1 MIEGIIL
8 GIIQGITEWLPIS
21 SEGILVLVKS
31 NFFRGGESLT
41 ELIQLAI
48 FLHLGTFGAALLY
61 LRRDVWS
68 LAKALFTRKTA
79 SGETQK
85 TLRFLVLT
93 TFISGIIGFFL
104 LKVFLGVLEDKGELS
119 AKAITLAIGV
129 LLLGTA
135 FAQMKAK
142 RNGKKGIGDLK
153 DRDGVLLGI
162 AQGFSALPGF
172 SRSGLTISALLLR
185 KFDDAV
191 ALRLS
196 FLMSLPVALGGN
208 VILNSKDFVL
218 TAAAMWGV
226 LFSFLFGIV
235 TVHFLM
241 KLAAKVNFGYF
252 VLFFGIL
259 TILSVFLP

>member
-1 MIEGIIL
+1 MLEGILL

-31 NFFRGGESLT
+31 NFFGGGESLR

-48 FLHLGTFGAALLY
+48 FLHVGTFGAALLY
-61 LRRDVWS
+61 LRRDVWI
-68 LAKALFTRKTA
+68 LGKALFMRKTA
-79 SGETQK
+79 NGETQK
-85 TLRFLVLT
+85 TLRFLVLA

-104 LKVFLGVLEDKGELS
+104 LEVFLAAVEDQVELT
-119 AKAITLAIGV
+119 ARVITFAVGV

-135 FAQMKAK
+135 FVQMKAK
-142 RNGKKGIGDLK
+142 RNGEKGMGDLR
-153 DRDGVLLGI
+153 DRDGLLLGI
-162 AQGFSALPGF
+162 AQGLSVLPGF
-172 SRSGLTISALLLR
+172 SRSGLTIAALLLR

-196 FLMSLPVALGGN
+196 FLMSLPVVLGAN
-208 VILNSKDFVL
+208 IVLNSKDFVV
-218 TAAAMWGV
+218 TAVAVWGV

-235 TVHFLM
+235 TIHFLM
-241 KLAAKVNFGYF
+241 KLAGKVNFGYF

-259 TILSVFLP
+259 TVVSSFI